1 MQPTFTTRPDI
12 RGTFGAVA
20 TTHWLAT
27 QTGMAVLERGGN
39 AFDAA
44 VAAGFVLQVVE
55 PHPNGPGGELPA
67 IVLRAGASVPDV
79 ICGQGPFPADA
90 TVERLTGMGLR
101 QMPGTGLLPAV
112 VPGAFDGWMLL
123 LRDYGTLK
131 LRDVLSYAIFYA
143 ERGFP
148 LVPRIVATIIP
159 AVEYFK
165 TEWPSSGEI
174 WLANGKAP
182 HPDKAF
188 RTPAI
193 AETYRRILAEAEAA
207 GGDRIAQIEAARRAF
222 YRGFVAEAIDRL
234 YRTELMDSTGT
245 RHRGLLTGDDLAR
258 YAARIE
264 RPVSIG
270 YHGLDV
276 HKIGPWSQGPMLLQ
290 TLRLIEPL
298 DIAAMD
304 PLGLDF
310 VHTLVEALKL
320 GFADREA
327 FYGDPDAVDVPLAT
341 LLSTTYADER
351 RKLIGERASME
362 FRPGDIG
369 DAKARI
375 ARVLAMAGK
384 EKPIGPGGGEPTF
397 APLPPEWGDTV
408 HLDVVDAAGN
418 MISATPSGGWL
429 QGSPVVPGLGF
440 PISTRGQMCWLE
452 HGHPTTLRGGTRPR
466 ITLSPT
472 LVTRDG
478 EPYLAIGTPG
488 GDQQEQW
495 TLAVFLRVVHHR
507 MSLQQAIDA
516 PMFQSKHTVQSFHP
530 RAFEAGRVVIEDRFP
545 AATRAALE
553 ARGHL
558 LTVEGPWALGR
569 VCAVGRWGGFLRA
582 AATPRLMQAY
592 AAGR

>member
-1 MQPTFTTRPDI
+1 MQPAFTTRPDV

-44 VAAGFVLQVVE
+44 VAAGFVLQIVE
-55 PHPNGPGGELPA
+55 PHLNGPGGELPA
-67 IVLRAGASVPDV
+67 IVHRAGVDDPEV
-79 ICGQGPFPADA
+79 ICGQGPFPASA
-90 TVERLTGMGLR
+90 TPERLKSMGLE

-131 LRDVLSYAIFYA
+131 LRDVLSYALGYA
-143 ERGFP
+143 EHGFP

-159 AVEYFK
+159 AVEYFQ
-165 TEWPSSGEI
+165 TEWPSSGEV
-174 WLANGKAP
+174 WLVNGRTP
-182 HPDKAF
+182 HPDKPF

-193 AETYRRILAEAEAA
+193 AETYKRILTEADAA
-207 GGDRIAQIEAARRAF
+207 GGDRIRQIEAARRAF
-222 YRGFVAEAIDRL
+222 SRGFVAEAIDKF
-234 YRTELMDSTGT
+234 YRTELMDSTGR
-245 RHRGLLTGDDLAR
+245 RHHGLLTGDDLAR

-264 RPVSIG
+264 RPVSID
-270 YHGLDV
+270 YHGLTV
-276 HKIGPWSQGPMLLQ
+276 HKLGPWSQGPMFLQ
-290 TLRLIEPL
+290 TLRLLENT
-298 DIAAMD
+298 DVTTKD
-304 PLGLDF
+304 PLGPDF
-310 VHTLVEALKL
+310 VHTVIEAIKL
-320 GFADREA
+320 GFADREV
-327 FYGDPDAVDVPLAT
+327 FYGDPDAVEVPLAT
-341 LLSTTYADER
+341 LLSPAYASER
-351 RKLIGERASME
+351 RKLIGARASME
-362 FRPGDIG
+362 MRPGDIG
-369 DAKARI
+369 DAQDRMR
-375 ARVLAMAGK
+375 RVLAMAGK

-429 QGSPVVPGLGF
+429 QGSPVVPELGF

-452 HGHPTTLRGGTRPR
+452 PEHPTTLRPGTRPR

-478 EPYLAIGTPG
+478 EPWLAIGTPG

-495 TLAVFLRVVHHR
+495 TLAVFLRLVHHR
-507 MSLQQAIDA
+507 MSLQEAIDA
-516 PMFQSKHTVQSFHP
+516 PMFQSRHVVQSFHP
-530 RAFEAGRVVIEDRFP
+530 RAFEPGKVIIEDRFP

-553 ARGHL
+553 ERGHKL
-558 LTVEGPWALGR
+558 AVEGPWALGR

>member
-44 VAAGFVLQVVE
+44 AAAGFVLQIVE
-55 PHPNGPGGELPA
+55 PHLNGPGGELPA
-67 IVLRAGASVPDV
+67 IVLRAGAKAPEV
-79 ICGQGPFPADA
+79 ICGQGPFPAAA
-90 TVERLTGMGLR
+90 TPERLTAMGLE

-123 LRDYGTLK
+123 LRDYGTLL
-131 LRDVLSYAIFYA
+131 LRDVLSYAIGYA
-143 ERGFP
+143 ENGFP

-159 AVEYFK
+159 AVEYFQ
-165 TEWPSSGEI
+165 TEWPSSGEV
-174 WLANGKAP
+174 WLTNGKAP
-182 HPDKAF
+182 HPDKPF

-193 AETYRRILAEAEAA
+193 AQTYRRILAEAEAA
-207 GGDRIAQIEAARRAF
+207 GGDRVRQIEAARRA
-222 YRGFVAEAIDRL
+222 YYKGFVAEAIDRF
-234 YRTELMDSTGT
+234 YRTELMDSTGK

-258 YAARIE
+258 YAARVE
-264 RPVSIG
+264 PPVSAD
-270 YHGLDV
+270 YHGLTV
-276 HKIGPWSQGPMLLQ
+276 HKLGPWSQGPMFLQ
-290 TLRLIEPL
+290 ALRLLAGI
-298 DIAAMD
+298 DVAAMD
-304 PLGLDF
+304 PLGPDF
-310 VHTLVEALKL
+310 VHTVVEALKL
-320 GFADREA
+320 GFADRDA

-341 LLSTTYADER
+341 LLSAQYADTR

-362 FRPGDIG
+362 LTPGDIG
-369 DAKARI
+369 EAKARI

-384 EKPIGPGGGEPTF
+384 EKPVGPGGGEPTF
-397 APLPPEWGDTV
+397 AALPPEWGDTV
-408 HLDVVDAAGN
+408 HLDIVDAAGN

-440 PISTRGQMCWLE
+440 PISTRGQICWLE
-452 HGHPTTLRGGTRPR
+452 QGHPSTLRAGTRPR

-495 TLAVFLRVVHHR
+495 TLAVFLRLVHHR

-516 PMFQSKHTVQSFHP
+516 PMFQTKHMVQSFHP
-530 RAFEAGRVVIEDRFP
+530 RIFEPGRVILEDRFP
-545 AATRAALE
+545 AATRAELE
-553 ARGHL
+553 KRGHL

>member
-44 VAAGFVLQVVE
+44 VAAGFVLQIVE
-55 PHPNGPGGELPA
+55 PHLNGPGGELPA
-67 IVLRAGASVPDV
+67 IVLRAGTDTPEV
-79 ICGQGPFPADA
+79 ICGQGPFPASA
-90 TVERLTGMGLR
+90 TPARLTAMGLT

-123 LRDYGTLK
+123 LRDYGTLT
-131 LRDVLSYAIFYA
+131 LRDVLSYAIAYA
-143 ERGFP
+143 GRGFP

-159 AVEYFK
+159 AVDYFK
-165 TEWPSSGEI
+165 SEWPSSGEV
-174 WLANGKAP
+174 WLVNGKAP
-182 HPDKAF
+182 HPDKPF

-193 AETYRRILAEAEAA
+193 AEMYKRILGEAEAS
-207 GGDRIAQIEAARRAF
+207 GGDRIRQIEAARRAF
-222 YRGFVAEAIDRL
+222 YKGFVAEAIDHF
-234 YRTELMDSTGT
+234 YRSELMDSTGA
-245 RHRGLLTGDDLAR
+245 RHRGLLTGDDLAH
-258 YAARIE
+258 YAAHIE
-264 RPVSIG
+264 PAVSID
-270 YHGLDV
+270 YHGVTV
-276 HKIGPWSQGPMLLQ
+276 HKLGPWSQGPLLLQ
-290 TLRLIEPL
+290 TLRLLEGY
-298 DIAAMD
+298 DIAAME
-304 PLGLDF
+304 PLGPEF
-310 VHTLVEALKL
+310 VHTMVEALKL
-320 GFADREA
+320 GFADRDA
-327 FYGDPDAVDVPLAT
+327 FYGDPESVDVPLET
-341 LLSTTYADER
+341 LLSQEYAQER
-351 RKLIGERASME
+351 RKLIGERASMDL
-362 FRPGDIG
+362 RPGDLG
-369 DAKARI
+369 GARMRI

-384 EKPIGPGGGEPTF
+384 EKPVGPGAGEPTF

-408 HLDVVDAAGN
+408 HLDIVDAAGN

-440 PISTRGQMCWLE
+440 PVSTRGQICWLE
-452 HGHPTTLRGGTRPR
+452 EGHPSTLRPRTRPR

-495 TLAVFLRVVHHR
+495 ILTVFVRLVHHR

-516 PMFQSKHTVQSFHP
+516 PMFQTRHMVQSFHP
-530 RAFEAGRVVIEDRFP
+530 RAFEAGRVILEDRFP
-545 AATRAALE
+545 AETRAELE
-553 ARGHL
+553 KRGHL

-569 VCAVGRWGGFLRA
+569 ICAVGRWGGFLRA

>member
-1 MQPTFTTRPDI
+1 MAPPFTTRPDI

-27 QTGMAVLERGGN
+27 ATGMAVLERGGN

-44 VAAGFVLQVVE
+44 VAAGFVLQIVE
-55 PHPNGPGGELPA
+55 PHLNGPGGELPA
-67 IVLRAGASVPDV
+67 ILHRAGAAAPEAL
-79 ICGQGPFPADA
+79 CGQGPFPAAA
-90 TVERLTGMGLR
+90 TPEWLRALGLE

-123 LRDYGTLK
+123 LRDYGTFK
-131 LRDVLSYAIFYA
+131 LRDVLGYAIGYA
-143 ERGFP
+143 ENGFP

-159 AVEYFK
+159 AIEYFK
-165 TEWPSSGEI
+165 TEWPSSGAV
-174 WLANGKAP
+174 WLDKGEAP
-182 HPDKAF
+182 HPAKPF

-193 AETYRRILAEAEAA
+193 AETYTRILAAAEAS
-207 GGDRIAQIEAARRAF
+207 GGDRIAQIEAARKTFRT
-222 YRGFVAEAIDRL
+222 GFVAEAIDRF
-234 YRTELMDSTGT
+234 YRSELMDSTGR

-258 YAARIE
+258 YEARIE
-264 RPVSIG
+264 KPLSLD
-270 YHGLDV
+270 YHGVTV
-276 HKIGPWSQGPMLLQ
+276 HKLGAWTQGPLLLQ
-290 TLRLIEPL
+290 TLELLKGI
-298 DIAAMD
+298 DIAALD
-304 PLGLDF
+304 PVGPDF

-320 GFADREA
+320 GFADRDV
-327 FYGDPDAVDVPLAT
+327 FYGDPDAVDMPLAT
-341 LLSTTYADER
+341 LLSTDYAEQR
-351 RKLIGERASME
+351 RMLIGESASME
-362 FRPGDIG
+362 MRPGDIG
-369 DAKARI
+369 DARERMR
-375 ARVLAMAGK
+375 RVLAMAGK
-384 EKPIGPGGGEPTF
+384 EKPVGPGGGEPTF

-408 HLDVVDAAGN
+408 HLDIVDAAGN

-452 HGHPTTLRGGTRPR
+452 PGHPTTLMANTRPR
-466 ITLSPT
+466 ITLTPT

-478 EPYLAIGTPG
+478 EPWLAMGTPG

-495 TLAVFLRVVHHR
+495 TLAVFLRLIHHR
-507 MSLQQAIDA
+507 MTLQQAIDA
-516 PMFQSKHTVQSFHP
+516 PMFQSKHMVQSFHP

-545 AATRAALE
+545 AATLAALE
-553 ARGHL
+553 VRGHK
-558 LTVEGPWALGR
+558 LTLEGPWSLGR